1 MKIKLNNK
9 IITDSTN
16 EYKKGDLFLLTTQN
30 QKYFS
35 NQNYIT
41 PKEILQNCETKFI
54 GISGTNGKTTT
65 AFLIGYILDKLG
77 FRVGIQGTE
86 GFFVNGVKKENKTL
100 TTPPIITTIDRVYK
114 YKADFFI
121 MEVSSHAIAQNRID
135 GIDFSLKIFTN
146 ITQDHL
152 DYHKTFEEYKKVKES
167 FFKDEVLKIINKKYE
182 LNINKNNSYF
192 YPLDRVFKTKLKGDF
207 NQENFQAAILGV
219 AKLLNKNIDEI
230 AKIAQNFNGI
240 AGRMEEVAPK
250 IIIDFAHTPD
260 GMQKVLSS
268 IKGKKIVVF
277 GAGGNRDKSK
287 RKLMGEIADK
297 YSNYIILTN
306 DNPRCEDEMSIIND
320 IKKGIKNTSV
330 EIILDRKEA
339 IKKAI
344 SLQTDEYVLLLGK
357 GDEKYIEKCK
367 EKIPFSERELVLN
380 YVNHKLYQNLFKHI
394 HTKHW

>member
-30 QKYFS
+30 KKYFS

-77 FRVGIQGTE
+77 YKVGIQGTE
-86 GFFVNGVKKENKTL
+86 GFYLNNEKKENKTL

-114 YKADFFI
+114 YKPQFFI
-121 MEVSSHAIAQNRID
+121 MEVSSHSIAQNRID
-135 GIDFSLKIFTN
+135 GINFDLKIFTN

-167 FFKDEVLKIINKKYE
+167 FFKDEVLKIINKKYN

-207 NQENFQAAILGV
+207 NQENFQAAVLGV

-277 GAGGNRDKSK
+277 GAGGDRDKSK

-297 YSNYIILTN
+297 YSDYIILTN
-306 DNPRCEDEMSIIND
+306 DNPRCEDEMTIIND
-320 IKKGIKNTSV
+320 IKKGIKNTPY

-344 SLQTDEYVLLLGK
+344 SLQKNEYILLLGK

-367 EKIPFSERELVLN
+367 EKIPFNERELVLN
-380 YVNHKLYQNLFKHI
+380 YLPI
-394 HTKHW
+394 